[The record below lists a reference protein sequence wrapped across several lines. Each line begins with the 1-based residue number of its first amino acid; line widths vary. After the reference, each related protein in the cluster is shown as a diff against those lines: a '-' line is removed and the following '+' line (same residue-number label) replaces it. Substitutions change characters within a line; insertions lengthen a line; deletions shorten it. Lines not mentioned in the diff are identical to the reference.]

1 MNSYTESSQN
11 VEEISDNEIEEV
23 VDKVERLPE
32 EKRQMVFQKLEVYQ
46 GDLPHPEI
54 LKGYTEL
61 YPDAAKRIIDNGIAE
76 TEHRRKMEEKYLNGQ
91 ISDRRLGQILGF
103 IIALL
108 IIIGGVYLIINNHQ
122 ITGSIMTGIS
132 AIGVV
137 GLSTG
142 TNNKSN
148 SNNKEE

>member
-1 MNSYTESSQN
+1 MNSYTENNHQL
-11 VEEISDNEIEEV
+11 EELSDSEIEEV

-32 EKRQMVFQKLEVYQ
+32 EKRQLVFQKLEVYQ

-61 YPDAAKRIIDNGIAE
+61 YPDAAKKIIDNGIAE
-76 TEHRRKMEEKYLNGQ
+76 TEHRRQMESRYLSGQ
-91 ISDRRLGQILGF
+91 ISDRRIGQVLGF
-103 IIALL
+103 IVAVL
-108 IIIGGVYLIINNHQ
+108 IICGGVHLIMNDHQ

-137 GLSTG
+137 GLFTG
-142 TNNKSN
+142 N
-148 SNNKEE
+148 SNNDNKESK